1 MACVCGFLGGRPW
14 GSGCQLP
21 NGQFMGRALR
31 KEYRV
36 MTDDERNRF
45 HSAMR
50 LLKGSGVFDAFA
62 RIHTRSVAAGG
73 AHSGPAFLP
82 WHREFLKRSGFDCG

>member
-36 MTDDERNRF
+36 MTDDERN
-45 HSAMR
+45 
-50 LLKGSGVFDAFA
+50 
-62 RIHTRSVAAGG
+62 
-73 AHSGPAFLP
+73 
-82 WHREFLKRSGFDCG
+82 